1 MLRPI
6 TTGIQMAD
14 PQSSRFDARL
24 ERFPD
29 LRGYAEQRCAEAGF
43 DRAAVDRLVLV
54 LEELFSNTVQHG
66 YGQLAQEPVERTVWL
81 SITPASNRVEVVY
94 EDAGPE
100 YDPFTRAAAPDYSG
114 PSDSWQIGGLGVALV
129 IRLGRNVRYER
140 LPGRN
145 RICFTMLDK
154 APGA

>member
-1 MLRPI
+1 M
-6 TTGIQMAD
+6 
-14 PQSSRFDARL
+14 
-24 ERFPD
+24 
-29 LRGYAEQRCAEAGF
+29 
-43 DRAAVDRLVLV
+43 LV
-54 LEELFSNTVQHG
+54 LEELFANAVEHG
-66 YGQLAQEPVERTVWL
+66 YGKTAGAQGERPVWL

-114 PSDSWQIGGLGVALV
+114 PSHSWQVGGLGVALV